1 MRRIAPFVFLCGR
14 SLLHESINGCAWALS
29 RNTLFSRTTTNLLP
43 RSAIATTVAL
53 FSAASSSGDS
63 PKSSSASS
71 SSCNQAAAMTTTGT
85 GYLNAVDAAALDVE
99 LMSTPGFSLEQLMEL
114 AGLAVAEAVYQA
126 VPPVSTTR
134 KVLLV
139 CGPGNNGGDGLVAA
153 RHLYFFGNYD
163 CTVVYPKR
171 STKQHFVNLV
181 KQCEDV
187 GISMVEQMPPK
198 DEIDSYDAIVDAI
211 FGFSFK
217 GAPREPFGTIL
228 HQLKEAQEADNNQI
242 IISVDVPSGW
252 NVDEGD
258 MANTGFVPDVLIS
271 LTAPKLCT
279 KEFGGRHFI
288 GGRFLPPKVASKYS
302 VRMPPYEGVSQV
314 MEVTC
319 EHIEGESP
327 KAAATTAN
335 ESSSSPSNDSWKDE
349 YAAYLAKKEQ
359 EQAAQR
365 KADTTTTASPTALSK
380 ETDTDE
386 ATNDDDSS
394 SGEEDTWEAQYYAYC
409 AEKEARLAKEDAKQK
424 EALRKQ

>member
-1 MRRIAPFVFLCGR
+1 
-14 SLLHESINGCAWALS
+14 
-29 RNTLFSRTTTNLLP
+29 
-43 RSAIATTVAL
+43 
-53 FSAASSSGDS
+53 
-63 PKSSSASS
+63 
-71 SSCNQAAAMTTTGT
+71 MTTTTET

-99 LMSTPGFSLEQLMEL
+99 LMSTPGFSLDQLMEL

-126 VPPVSTTR
+126 VPPLPTPTAATTKTR
-134 KVLLV
+134 MILLV

-153 RHLYFFGNYD
+153 RHLYFFGNYN

-187 GISMVEQMPPK
+187 GISIVETMPPK
-198 DEIDSYDAIVDAI
+198 DEIDSYDGIVDAI

-217 GAPREPFGTIL
+217 GTPREPFGTIL
-228 HQLKEAQEADNNQI
+228 RQLKEAQEADNHQT

-258 MANTGFVPDVLIS
+258 VADTGFVPDVLIS
-271 LTAPKLCT
+271 LTAPKFCS

-288 GGRFLPPKVASKYS
+288 GGRFLPPKVAIKYN

-314 MEVTC
+314 MEVTR
-319 EHIEGESP
+319 EHIGGESP
-327 KAAATTAN
+327 KTGETAAAAAAN
-335 ESSSSPSNDSWKDE
+335 ESSSSPIMSDGSSDDSWKDE
-349 YAAYLAKKEQ
+349 YAAYLAEKEK
-359 EQAAQR
+359 EQAADR

-380 ETDTDE
+380 ETNADE
-386 ATNDDDSS
+386 ATDDDDGGGGGDDDDST
-394 SGEEDTWEAQYYAYC
+394 GEEETWHEQYYAYC
-409 AEKEARLAKEDAKQK
+409 AEKEARLAEEDAKTK